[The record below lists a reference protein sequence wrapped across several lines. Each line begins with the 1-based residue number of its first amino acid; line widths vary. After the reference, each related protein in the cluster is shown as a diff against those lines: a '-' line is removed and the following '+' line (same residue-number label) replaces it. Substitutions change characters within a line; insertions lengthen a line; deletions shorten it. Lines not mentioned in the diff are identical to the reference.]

1 MSRVYLSLG
10 SNIDRYRHIT
20 AALDA
25 LASEFG
31 ALDISTVYESEA
43 VGFDGSN
50 FLNLVVGINT
60 SLPVGELSAHLKQI
74 EDNNGRNRQGPKF
87 SPRTL
92 DIDILTVDDFVGEE
106 AGVELPRD
114 EITKNA
120 FVLLPMAELAPDTRH
135 PSLKRSYRELWQ
147 DYDQSAQKL
156 WPVAFEWRGEEISMV
171 GKV

>member
-10 SNIDRYRHIT
+10 SNIDRYRHIS

-25 LASEFG
+25 LAADFG

-50 FLNLVVGINT
+50 FLNLVVGMHT
-60 SLPVGELSAHLKQI
+60 DLPIGDLSTRLKQI
-74 EDNNGRNRQGPKF
+74 EDENGRNRKGPKF

-92 DIDILTVDDFVGEE
+92 DIDILTVDDFVGEDS
-106 AGVELPRD
+106 GVELPRD

-120 FVLLPMAELAPDTRH
+120 FVLLPMAELAPDTLH
-135 PSLKRSYRELWQ
+135 PSLKRSYSELWQ
-147 DYDQSAQKL
+147 GYDQSAQKL
-156 WPVAFEWRGEEISMV
+156 WPVGFEWRGEEISVV